1 MKVQKHQKSG
11 QKIENEKK
19 LNYYIQ
25 AQTQNK
31 KNTKTGKHYLMYNG
45 IAMITFQ

>member
-1 MKVQKHQKSG
+1 MK
-11 QKIENEKK
+11 KK

-31 KNTKTGKHYLMYNG
+31 KNTKNWEHYLMYNG
-45 IAMITFQ
+45 IAMITF